1 MRAIRK
7 PRRQDGNVSLTPAR
21 QARAR
26 RIARQ
31 LASLG
36 FSLPGTLTE
45 RMTRC
50 GKANCRCHA
59 DPPQLHGPYHQWT
72 TKAAGKTITR
82 RLTSQQAALYREW
95 IDNNRRL
102 RRLVTQ
108 MRQISAQAAELI
120 LPPDTPATRSRTIE
134 KG

>member
-1 MRAIRK
+1 MSESA
-7 PRRQDGNVSLTPAR
+7 AR
-21 QARAR
+21 TE
-26 RIARQ
+26 Q
-31 LASLG
+31 LADYQRQYRKLVAQLAEIG
-36 FSLPGTLTE
+36 FIASGTVIE
-45 RMTRC
+45 RSTRC
-50 GKANCRCHA
+50 GTPGCRCHA

>member
-1 MRAIRK
+1 MSESADR
-7 PRRQDGNVSLTPAR
+7 TE
-21 QARAR
+21 
-26 RIARQ
+26 Q
-31 LASLG
+31 LADYQRQYRKLVAQLAEIG
-36 FSLPGTLTE
+36 FIASGTVIE
-45 RMTRC
+45 RSTRC
-50 GKANCRCHA
+50 GTPGCRCHA

>member
-1 MRAIRK
+1 MSESA
-7 PRRQDGNVSLTPAR
+7 AR
-21 QARAR
+21 TE
-26 RIARQ
+26 Q
-31 LASLG
+31 LADYQRQYRKLVAQLAQIG
-36 FSLPGTLTE
+36 FIASGTVIE
-45 RMTRC
+45 RSTRC
-50 GKANCRCHA
+50 GTPGCRCHA

-72 TKAAGKTITR
+72 TKVAGKTITR